1 MQQPLIFYSFV
12 EDVLTRKVV
21 IRLFSR
27 LKTKFPYVSLADG
40 NPVVT
45 QGNARLKEKAQKF
58 REAAQFGIDSL
69 LVTDL
74 DAWATP
80 NDLGRDWFGVLCL
93 SELPDGFIFR
103 VAVHEIESWILADK
117 DGLARYLLISPDN
130 FPDNSDTIPDPKQFL
145 LNLVAAKCRKKRF
158 REMLPLKGQKIGIGY
173 NPVLSDFIDNQWD
186 IDQAIFRSSSL
197 KRAMGKITSFIEL
210 RQG

>member
-1 MQQPLIFYSFV
+1 MRQPLIFYSFV

-27 LKTKFPYVSLADG
+27 LKAQFPFASLADG

-45 QGNARLKEKAQKF
+45 QGNGRLKEKALKL
-58 REAAQFGIDSL
+58 RDAAQYGIDSL

-103 VAVHEIESWILADK
+103 IAVHEIESWILADK
-117 DGLARYLLISPDN
+117 DGLARYLSISPDN
-130 FPDNSDTIPDPKQFL
+130 LPDNSDAIADPKQFL
-145 LNLVAAKCRKKRF
+145 LNLVAAKCRRKRF

-173 NPVLSDFIDNQWD
+173 NPVLSDFVDNCWD
-186 IDQAIFRSSSL
+186 IDRAILRSASL
-197 KRAMGKITSFIEL
+197 KRAMEKITSFIEL
-210 RQG
+210 K

>member
-1 MQQPLIFYSFV
+1 MRQQLTFYSFV

-27 LKTKFPYVSLADG
+27 LKAKFPYVSLADG

-130 FPDNSDTIPDPKQFL
+130 FPDNSDTIPDPKKFL

>member
-1 MQQPLIFYSFV
+1 MRQQLTFYSFV

-27 LKTKFPYVSLADG
+27 LRTKFPFVSLADG

-45 QGNARLKEKAQKF
+45 QGYGRLKEKAQKF
-58 REAAQFGIDSL
+58 RDAAQFGIDSL

-74 DAWATP
+74 DTWATP
-80 NDLGRDWFGVLCL
+80 NDLGQDWFGVLCL

-130 FPDNSDTIPDPKQFL
+130 FPDNSDAIPDPKQFL
-145 LNLVAAKCRKKRF
+145 LNLVATKCRKKRF
-158 REMLPLKGQKIGIGY
+158 REMLPMKGQKIGIGY
-173 NPVLSDFIDNQWD
+173 NPVLSEFVDTLWD
-186 IDQAIFRSSSL
+186 IDQAILRSSSL
-197 KRAMGKITSFIEL
+197 RRAMEKITSFIESK
-210 RQG
+210 QG